1 MKSTFQD
8 TDCIYLLKDL
18 TGIIDFTPFEEK
30 EKNISDGINYSEM
43 ITEETPIDSYI
54 SKIFIDMLR
63 AKAIDLA
70 RYVGVVAESIY
81 KKLCSGRDKT
91 RILHFIK

>member
-43 ITEETPIDSYI
+43 ITEEEPLSEEVNR
-54 SKIFIDMLR
+54 IFHNML
-63 AKAIDLA
+63 AYKAEDLA
-70 RYVGVVAESIY
+70 RYTEIVSNKIFSKSKV
-81 KKLCSGRDKT
+81 
-91 RILHFIK
+91 